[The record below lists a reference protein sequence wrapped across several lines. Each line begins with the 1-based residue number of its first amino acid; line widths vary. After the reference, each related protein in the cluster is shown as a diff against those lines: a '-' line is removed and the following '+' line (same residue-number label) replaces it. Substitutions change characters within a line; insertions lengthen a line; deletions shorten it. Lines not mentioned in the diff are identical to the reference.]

1 MQRRIR
7 FVSFAA
13 AFFMMLVVLGGALVT
28 KTDSGKACG
37 DTWPLCNGEFI
48 AAFTIPQIIESSH
61 RYITGIF
68 GILLL
73 LLVFLV
79 FKYVKRKDAWW
90 FAIITGIFTIIQAYL
105 GALAALS
112 AQSSIV
118 MALHFGISLVA
129 FAATFLLALV
139 FTKWGDY
146 LGEAG
151 AKLSVMSRGFKALIW
166 ISVIYCYIV
175 VYVGAYVR
183 HTKSSA
189 GCLDWPLC
197 NGELIPDL
205 EGATGIVFMHRVA
218 AFLLFVLLLVMFI
231 IARKHY
237 RGLDKVYKG
246 IQLAFVIVVLQILSG
261 AAVTFT
267 LLSETWYSHLLATLV
282 HGLLIAGLFTVLA
295 YLAVLTIFARK
306 HK

>member
-1 MQRRIR
+1 MQKRIR
-7 FVSFAA
+7 LVSFAA

-48 AAFTIPQIIESSH
+48 PAFTIPQLIEASH

-90 FAIITGIFTIIQAYL
+90 FSIIIGIFTIIQAYL

-151 AKLSVMSRGFKALIW
+151 AKHSVMSRGFKALIW
-166 ISVIYCYIV
+166 ISVVYCYIV

-205 EGATGIVFMHRVA
+205 DGATGIVFMHRVA
-218 AFLLFVLLLVMFI
+218 AFLLFILLLVMFI

-246 IQLAFVIVVLQILSG
+246 IRLALVLVVLQILSG
-261 AAVTFT
+261 ATVTFT

-282 HGLLIAGLFTVLA
+282 HGLLIAGLFTVLV

-306 HK
+306 RK